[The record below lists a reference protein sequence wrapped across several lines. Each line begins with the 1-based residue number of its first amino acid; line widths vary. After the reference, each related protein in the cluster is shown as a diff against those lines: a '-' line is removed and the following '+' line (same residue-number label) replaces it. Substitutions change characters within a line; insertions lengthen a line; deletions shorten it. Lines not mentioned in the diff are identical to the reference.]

1 MDYLTRLNMA
11 TARAQQEDDLP
22 DSLAERIFAITD
34 QLQSCRCLQDEV
46 HELIEQVGLYDTYGQ
61 TGYIGMG
68 VNNLILEGT
77 ICRLEEKLKKQSSIF
92 PGVE

>member
-11 TARAQQEDDLP
+11 TARAQQENDLP
-22 DSLAERIFAITD
+22 DFLAARIFAITD
-34 QLQSCRCLQDEV
+34 QLQSCRFLQDEV
-46 HELIEQVGLYDTYGQ
+46 NELIEQVGLYDTYGQ

-77 ICRLEEKLKKQSSIF
+77 ICRLEEKLKTNLQSSQ
-92 PGVE
+92 E

>member
-1 MDYLTRLNMA
+1 MDYMTRLNMA

-22 DSLAERIFAITD
+22 DSMAARIFAITD
-34 QLQSCRCLQDEV
+34 QLQNCHLLQDEV
-46 HELIEQVGLYDTYGQ
+46 NELIEQVGLYDTYGQ

-77 ICRLEEKLKKQSSIF
+77 ICRLEEKLKNNLQSSQ
-92 PGVE
+92 E